1 MYENTLSEWHFEII
15 VDILSY
21 VVTVRQASISFRLE
35 FKIYFMQK
43 YIFQDTAVESF
54 GTAFL
59 MSLDK
64 SVDPNLQQIR

>member
-1 MYENTLSEWHFEII
+1 MSEWHFEII

-21 VVTVRQASISFRLE
+21 VVTVRQACISFRLE
-35 FKIYFMQK
+35 FKIHFMQK
-43 YIFQDTAVESF
+43 YIFQDTAVGSF